1 MELELK
7 ERNRRRSQKGFTL
20 IEIIAVLVILGIL
33 AAVAVPR
40 FIDLQQ
46 DARAK
51 ALEGAFAAGASQ
63 LSMEF
68 ARHLLSTGNAGN
80 WTISESARLGDFT
93 ADLNGGCGANNATV
107 TVTDGPTGWDDTG
120 GKPLNK
126 NFTICP

>member
-1 MELELK
+1 MEQK
-7 ERNRRRSQKGFTL
+7 ERKRRRSQRGFTL

-68 ARHLLSTGNAGN
+68 SRHLLSTGNAGN
-80 WTISESARLGDFT
+80 WTIDQSVRLGDFT
-93 ADLNGGCGANNATV
+93 VSLNGGCGTGNATV
-107 TVTDGPTGWDDTG
+107 TVTNGPEGWDDIG
-120 GKPLNK
+120 NANDNKP
-126 NFTICP
+126 FTICPD